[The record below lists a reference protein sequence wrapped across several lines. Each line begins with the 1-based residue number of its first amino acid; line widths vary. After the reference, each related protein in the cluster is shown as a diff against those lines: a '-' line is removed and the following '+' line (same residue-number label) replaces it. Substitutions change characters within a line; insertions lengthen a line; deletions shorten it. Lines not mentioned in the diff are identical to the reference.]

1 MPTMSNHADFGVCT
15 LGSSELVLTFT
26 VINQVEQSLFKRLLA
41 CLADAKN
48 VLFFFFLKKVIFI
61 FRERGREEE
70 GEEEKHHCVAA
81 PHVPP
86 TGDLAHNPGICPDW
100 DSNQ

>member
-48 VLFFFFLKKVIFI
+48 VLFFFF
-61 FRERGREEE
+61 
-70 GEEEKHHCVAA
+70 
-81 PHVPP
+81 
-86 TGDLAHNPGICPDW
+86 
-100 DSNQ
+100 